1 MRHRERNRN
10 RSGRVERMV
19 LRAMLVIGLVAACG
33 LWYLGRGAGEGVSLV
48 LPGLAGVA
56 VVGGV
61 NWFGRVR
68 ARERWEAA
76 WDAYAD
82 GDWDF
87 ERVEPVEEE
96 DAVLCLAGGR

>member
-1 MRHRERNRN
+1 M
-10 RSGRVERMV
+10 
-19 LRAMLVIGLVAACG
+19 
-33 LWYLGRGAGEGVSLV
+33 SLV

-76 WDAYAD
+76 WDAYAA

-87 ERVEPVEEE
+87 ERVEAE
-96 DAVLCLAGGR
+96 DADLCLAGSR